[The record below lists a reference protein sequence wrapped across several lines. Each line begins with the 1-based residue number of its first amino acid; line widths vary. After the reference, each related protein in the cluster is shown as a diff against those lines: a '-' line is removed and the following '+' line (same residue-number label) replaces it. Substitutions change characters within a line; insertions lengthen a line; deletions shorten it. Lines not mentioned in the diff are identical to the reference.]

1 MGGRLILCSALLLR
15 AEAET
20 VEWSPRPPIYEHL
33 GQKSLYPPDGT
44 VDLLS
49 GSHCDLSKRSLG
61 RTWLVEFYHSSCPHC
76 WYFAPVFR
84 QLGAAYRGSE
94 SVHVAACNCMEKEN
108 QKACDAMQ
116 IYRYPTVQVFQA
128 GEEGAKKLF
137 EVSHTDKDGRTKSA
151 AQLLAWLEEH
161 KLPKPLHPEATEQGA
176 DFAAATALAP
186 GAPPGRPGWSWEYHA
201 EDERWAEAHL
211 GLIALLKSYNGRQ
224 PPASLLRVASFVAQN
239 CLHGCDRYHLLVERL
254 HSADLRDAT
263 TVREEVERWGQLF
276 GRRKHLF
283 CKDETCA
290 VWQLFHVMAGSV
302 AAAQFGLR
310 VNSGGATVA
319 EAMDFFRQTV
329 DHFLFCGPCREHFLN
344 AYEGC
349 SYGRCEVL
357 ASKQDQA
364 KRLVLWLWRLH
375 NGVSLRVLR
384 EHPPKEAVD
393 RRWPTYRD
401 CPGCW
406 NPRVVTG
413 EVIEEE
419 NLDSA
424 FDLERVY
431 GFLLSSYV
439 GEENVEKHL
448 AMESKVLMDAD
459 AERNPIAQAA
469 QPWFVGPSMLA
480 MLGAASFALFTLARR
495 HSHSN
500 QRCGVTSDPESSEA
514 WE

>member
-94 SVHVAACNCMEKEN
+94 SVH
-108 QKACDAMQ
+108 
-116 IYRYPTVQVFQA
+116 
-128 GEEGAKKLF
+128 
-137 EVSHTDKDGRTKSA
+137 DGRAKSA

-283 CKDETCA
+283 CKDETSE

-419 NLDSA
+419 ESHRASCPALVCGALDARNARGS
-424 FDLERVY
+424 
-431 GFLLSSYV
+431 
-439 GEENVEKHL
+439 
-448 AMESKVLMDAD
+448 VL
-459 AERNPIAQAA
+459 RSFHFGTAA
-469 QPWFVGPSMLA
+469 QPLQPKVWRASKAARRNCSVADAHPRGGDEALRT
-480 MLGAASFALFTLARR
+480 GAAAEPLKGRGS
-495 HSHSN
+495 
-500 QRCGVTSDPESSEA
+500 
-514 WE
+514 